1 MFVIAVVSQITDN
14 DQARSPSGYEELDR
28 VLGGGIVAGSLV
40 A

>member
-14 DQARSPSGYEELDR
+14 DQARSPSGYEGDR